1 MSVPLL
7 VLVYTRGGYVY
18 IVIPEHRHTGI
29 HHALGKHVLAEV
41 DVHLVK
47 SPVGEP
53 VDQLGLAAL
62 RVPNHHHRHPG
73 HAHPA
78 RVTLVCLKIL
88 SQTL

>member
-18 IVIPEHRHTGI
+18 IVIPEHCHTV
-29 HHALGKHVLAEV
+29 HHALGEFVLEEG
-41 DVHLVK
+41 DHLVK

-62 RVPNHHHRHPG
+62 RVPHHHH
-73 HAHPA
+73 
-78 RVTLVCLKIL
+78 
-88 SQTL
+88 